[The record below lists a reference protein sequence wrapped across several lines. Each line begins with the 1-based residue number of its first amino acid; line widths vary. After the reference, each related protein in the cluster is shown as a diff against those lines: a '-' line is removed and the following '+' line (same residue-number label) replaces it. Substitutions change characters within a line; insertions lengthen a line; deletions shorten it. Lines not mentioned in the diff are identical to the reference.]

1 MGAWRLLYVGALT
14 VRPLRSL
21 RAAGPIWIAVVV
33 ALPVLFGIAYSALAV
48 FGVVGAGASASPDA
62 TRLLAVFQDAST
74 WRGLGWSVYVAAV
87 STALAT
93 AGAACVAMLFAQ
105 NNTLNTLG
113 RSVATLPLPV
123 PHLVAAATALFVLGQ
138 SGLLARLLHA
148 MGLIDVPAD
157 MPALVYDHAG
167 VGLITALAWKELPFL
182 AVVAIAL
189 RSGHATELTEAA
201 HTLGATSWHV
211 ARDITW
217 PLLWRGLMP
226 AVVATF
232 VFAFGS
238 YESAVLLAA
247 IDPAPLPV
255 LTMERFADP
264 ALARRGE
271 AYGLALLALAVAA
284 LAVVAHEYTRARW
297 SGLASENGTAR

>member
-1 MGAWRLLYVGALT
+1 MKNLSSSG
-14 VRPLRSL
+14 S
-21 RAAGPIWIAVVV
+21 AGPLWIAVAV
-33 ALPVLFGIAYSALAV
+33 AMPVLFGVGYSTLAV
-48 FGVVGAGASASPDA
+48 FGMAGAGASHAPDA
-62 TRLLAVFQDAST
+62 TRLWAVFGDAST
-74 WRGLGWSVYVAAV
+74 WRALGWSVYVASV
-87 STALAT
+87 STAIAT
-93 AGAACVAMLFAQ
+93 AGAAIISMVFAR
-105 NNTLNTLG
+105 NDRLGAWG

-148 MGLIDVPAD
+148 MGLIDMPSD
-157 MPALVYDHAG
+157 MPALVYDRAG
-167 VGLITALAWKELPFL
+167 VALIAALAWKELPFL

-189 RSGHATELTEAA
+189 RSTHGKELAEAA

-271 AYGLALLALAVAA
+271 AYGLALLALIVAA
-284 LAVVAHEYTRARW
+284 LAVIAHEITRARW
-297 SGLASENGTAR
+297 STLASAAGNVRGVSR

>member
-1 MGAWRLLYVGALT
+1 ML
-14 VRPLRSL
+14 
-21 RAAGPIWIAVVV
+21 V
-33 ALPVLFGIAYSALAV
+33 ALPVFFGIVYSTLALFGM
-48 FGVVGAGASASPDA
+48 VGAGASASPDT
-62 TRLLAVFQDAST
+62 TRLVAVFSDTST
-74 WRGLGWSVYVAAV
+74 WRGLGWSVYVATI

-93 AGAACVAMLFAQ
+93 IGAAVIAMLFAP
-105 NNTLNTLG
+105 NNRLNSVA
-113 RSVATLPLPV
+113 RAVATLPLPV
-123 PHLVAAATALFVLGQ
+123 PHLVAAATALFVLSQ
-138 SGLLARLLHA
+138 SGLLARLLFA
-148 MGLIDVPAD
+148 AGVIDVPAQ
-157 MPALVYDHAG
+157 MVPLVYDRLG
-167 VGLITALAWKELPFL
+167 VGLIVALAWKELPFL

-189 RSGHATELTEAA
+189 RGAQSRELLEAA
-201 HTLGATSWHV
+201 RTLGASSWRV

-271 AYGLALLALAVAA
+271 AYGLALLALVVAA
-284 LAVVAHEYTRARW
+284 LAVAAHEYTRARW
-297 SGLASENGTAR
+297 SSFTSAAGNSRGGSHA

>member
-1 MGAWRLLYVGALT
+1 MDCSG
-14 VRPLRSL
+14 
-21 RAAGPIWIAVVV
+21 V
-33 ALPVLFGIAYSALAV
+33 ALPVFFGIAYSTLAV
-48 FGVVGAGASASPDA
+48 LGVVGAGASANADA
-62 TRLLAVFQDAST
+62 TRLLAVFGDAST

-93 AGAACVAMLFAQ
+93 VGAALVAIAFAQ
-105 NNTLNTLG
+105 HGRLNALG

-148 MGLIDVPAD
+148 IGLIDAPAD
-157 MPALVYDHAG
+157 MPALVYDRAG
-167 VGLITALAWKELPFL
+167 IALISALAWKELPFL

-189 RSGHATELTEAA
+189 RTSQSYELTEAA
-201 HTLGATSWHV
+201 RTVGASSWRV

-271 AYGLALLALAVAA
+271 AYGLALLALVVAA

-297 SGLASENGTAR
+297 SGLSGSAGGTRRAAGA